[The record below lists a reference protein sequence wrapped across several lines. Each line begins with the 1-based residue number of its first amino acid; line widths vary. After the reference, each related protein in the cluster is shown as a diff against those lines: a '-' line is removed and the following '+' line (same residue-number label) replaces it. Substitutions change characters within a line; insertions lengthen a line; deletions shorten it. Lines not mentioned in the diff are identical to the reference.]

1 MITFLLIAGL
11 IISLGFNVAAFV
23 LIKRQFGRIDTYES
37 WILEFKMDLVNTLEE
52 MRKIDK
58 QGTFATSMSDP
69 EKGVFESDDQVGQI
83 FKELLDLIEKLNE
96 RTQ

>member
-11 IISLGFNVAAFV
+11 VTSLGFNVAAFI
-23 LIKRQFGRIDTYES
+23 LIRRLLFKIKTYEN

-52 MRKIDK
+52 MRAIDK
-58 QGTFATSMSDP
+58 EGTFATSLND
-69 EKGVFESDDQVGQI
+69 KGNFEADDQVGRI
-83 FKELLDLIEKLNE
+83 FKELLDLVEKLNE